1 MHALSG
7 SVTLGC
13 SSSIKPTTRM
23 HSSTTTSLTHNTTM
37 ASMISILLRCS
48 LLLLLLV
55 QSTHSSV
62 TPKPKNDIAEEHK
75 QPHPSTSSTYIVL
88 TNHLAKPS
96 KFDTLERWYASMVG
110 KNSNRIQY
118 TYGTVMHGFAAR
130 LTDGEAQRMATVP
143 GVSRVYK
150 DRLYHTQTTR
160 SPWFMGLH
168 DDFGAWPDAEFGDG
182 VIIGFVDTGIWPE
195 RASFSDAGLG
205 PVRSTWRGKCVDAPG
220 FNASLCNNKLVGAKS
235 FVDSSPRDIEGH
247 GTHVSSTA
255 AGSEVPSADLF
266 KFARGRASGVA
277 RRARIAMYKACTP
290 MDGCSLSAITAAIDA
305 AVSDGVDL
313 ISMSL
318 GGPVEAFYDD
328 LVAVATFGAERRGVF
343 VVMAGGNDGPKA
355 SSITNVAPWMTTVG
369 AATTDRLFP
378 ATLRLGNGVV
388 LTGQSLYN
396 IPFSQGAGMIPLVSS
411 DCGEYDY
418 HLTPDRIM
426 GKVVVCSQ
434 GVGAWAGFDVER
446 AGGAGMISADSRV
459 RFGDA
464 VKAQPFNLPGLQLS
478 STGGKKLAD
487 YMSSVAYPVASFNF
501 TCNTVTGEN
510 RAPMVAGFS
519 SRGPNPI
526 VPEILK
532 PDVIAPGVN
541 ILAAWSGAASPS
553 GSDMDPRRVEYNIL
567 SGTSMACPHVAGV
580 AALIKKRHGDW
591 TPAMIRSALMTTA
604 GPLDKDGRDIVDSGS
619 AIGAAV
625 MGATPLA
632 AGAGFVLPR
641 LAMDPG
647 LVYDAGTQ
655 DYVDFLCTLNY
666 TVEQMQQF
674 VPELSKCERTI
685 PGGVAN
691 LNHPS
696 FVVVFDGRTRV
707 RTLTRTVTLVSA
719 RPERYN
725 VTVAAPDGVKV
736 TVTPAT
742 LEFRWPNEKRSYS
755 VQFSSEAGAKARPAG
770 TWEFGHIAWE
780 NRKHRVRSP
789 VAFKWD
795 N

>member
-1 MHALSG
+1 
-7 SVTLGC
+7 
-13 SSSIKPTTRM
+13 
-23 HSSTTTSLTHNTTM
+23 M
-37 ASMISILLRCS
+37 ASMVSILLRCS

-55 QSTHSSV
+55 QSTQSSV
-62 TPKPKNDIAEEHK
+62 SQKPKNAIAEE
-75 QPHPSTSSTYIVL
+75 PHPSTSHTYIVL
-88 TNHLAKPS
+88 ANQLAKPS
-96 KFDTLERWYASMVG
+96 KFDTLEHWYASMS
-110 KNSNRIQY
+110 SNRIRY

-130 LTDGEAQRMATVP
+130 LTDGEAQRMATAP
-143 GVSRVYK
+143 DVSRVYK
-150 DRLYHTQTTR
+150 DRVYHTQATR

-195 RASFSDAGLG
+195 RASFNDAGLG
-205 PVRSTWRGKCVDAPG
+205 PVRSTWRGKCVDALG

-235 FVDSSPRDIEGH
+235 FVTVELDAGGLLTDSNPRDIAGH
-247 GTHVSSTA
+247 GTHVASTA
-255 AGSEVPSADLF
+255 AGAEVPSADLF
-266 KFARGRASGVA
+266 KFAGGRASGVA
-277 RRARIAMYKACTP
+277 RMARIAMYRACNI
-290 MDGCSLSAITAAIDA
+290 GCFASDVVAAIDA
-305 AVSDGVDL
+305 AVTDGVDL
-313 ISMSL
+313 LSMSIAY
-318 GGPVEAFYDD
+318 PAEPFYDD
-328 LVAVATFGAERRGVF
+328 LLSVATFGAEQRGVF
-343 VVMAGGNDGPKA
+343 VVLAGGNKGPTA
-355 SSITNVAPWMTTVG
+355 STISNVAPWMTTVG
-369 AATTDRLFP
+369 AATTDRVFP

-396 IPFSQGAGMIPLVSS
+396 IPFSQSQGAGMIPLVRTS
-411 DCGEYDY
+411 CGEYD
-418 HLTPDRIM
+418 LKPDKVM

-434 GVGAWAGFDVER
+434 DAGASAGFDVER
-446 AGGAGMISADSRV
+446 AGGAGIVSVQSTE
-459 RFGDA
+459 RFWDT
-464 VKAQPFNLPGLQLS
+464 VMAQPFPLPGLLLS
-478 STGGKKLAD
+478 SAGGKKLAD

-501 TCNTVTGEN
+501 TCDTVTGEN

-541 ILAAWSGAASPS
+541 ILAAWSGAAQPS
-553 GSDMDPRRVEYNIL
+553 DSDMDPRRVEYNII

-604 GPLDKDGRDIVDSGS
+604 GPLDKNGRDIVDSGS
-619 AIGAAV
+619 AVGAA
-625 MGATPLA
+625 ATPME
-632 AGAGFVLPR
+632 AGAGLVLPR

-655 DYVDFLCTLNY
+655 DY
-666 TVEQMQQF
+666 QMRQF
-674 VPELSKCERTI
+674 VPGLSKCARTI

-691 LNHPS
+691 LNYPS
-696 FVVVFDGRTRV
+696 FVVVFDGSTRV
-707 RTLTRTVTLVSA
+707 RTLTRTVTKVSA
-719 RPERYN
+719 QPERYN

-736 TVTPAT
+736 TVTPTT
-742 LEFRWPNEKRSYS
+742 LEFKRVNEKRSYT
-755 VQFSSEAGAKARPAG
+755 VQFSSEAGAKVRPAG
-770 TWEFGHIAWE
+770 TWDFGHIAWE

>member
-1 MHALSG
+1 
-7 SVTLGC
+7 
-13 SSSIKPTTRM
+13 
-23 HSSTTTSLTHNTTM
+23 M

-62 TPKPKNDIAEEHK
+62 TSKPKNDIAEEHK

-501 TCNTVTGEN
+501 TSNTVTGEN

-553 GSDMDPRRVEYNIL
+553 GSDMDPRRVGYNIL

>member
-1 MHALSG
+1 
-7 SVTLGC
+7 
-13 SSSIKPTTRM
+13 
-23 HSSTTTSLTHNTTM
+23 M
-37 ASMISILLRCS
+37 ASMTPILLRCS

-62 TPKPKNDIAEEHK
+62 TPKPKNAIAEEHE
-75 QPHPSTSSTYIVL
+75 PAHPSSSSTYIVL
-88 TNHLAKPS
+88 TNHLAKQS
-96 KFDTLERWYASMVG
+96 KFDTLDRWYASMLG
-110 KNSNRIQY
+110 KNSNRIRY
-118 TYGTVMHGFAAR
+118 TYGTVMHGFSVR

-150 DRLYHTQTTR
+150 DRLYHIHTTR

-182 VIIGFVDTGIWPE
+182 VIIGLVDTGIWPE
-195 RASFSDAGLG
+195 RASFSDAGLS

-220 FNASLCNNKLVGAKS
+220 FNASLCNNKLVDAKS
-235 FVDSSPRDIEGH
+235 FVTADSSPRDVEGH
-247 GTHVSSTA
+247 GTHVASTA
-255 AGSEVPSADLF
+255 AGSEVPGANLF
-266 KFARGRASGVA
+266 KFAGGRASGVA
-277 RRARIAMYKACTP
+277 RKARIAMYKACIP
-290 MDGCSLSAITAAIDA
+290 MKDCPNSTLAAAIDA

-313 ISMSL
+313 ISISI
-318 GGPVEAFYDD
+318 GDTARPFYDD
-328 LVAVATFGAERRGVF
+328 LLAVATFGAERRGIF
-343 VVMAGGNDGPKA
+343 VVLSGGNYGPKA
-355 SSITNVAPWMTTVG
+355 SCITNVAPWMTTVG
-369 AATTDRLFP
+369 AATTDRVFP
-378 ATLRLGNGVV
+378 ATPRLGNGVV

-396 IPFSQGAGMIPLVSS
+396 IPFSQGAGMIPLVRS
-411 DCGEYDY
+411 DCDEDD
-418 HLTPDRIM
+418 LTPDRVM

-434 GVGAWAGFDVER
+434 GGVASADVQR
-446 AGGAGMISADSRV
+446 AGGAGIVSTDSGEQFLDTV
-459 RFGDA
+459 MA
-464 VKAQPFNLPGLQLS
+464 EPFNLPGLQLS

-526 VPEILK
+526 TPEILK
-532 PDVIAPGVN
+532 PDVIAPGLN

-553 GSDMDPRRVEYNIL
+553 NPRRFEYNIL

-591 TPAMIRSALMTTA
+591 TPAMIRSALVTTA
-604 GPLDKDGRDIVDSGS
+604 GPLDMNGREIVDSGS
-619 AIGAAV
+619 AVGAAV

-632 AGAGFVLPR
+632 AGAGLVLPR

-647 LVYDAGTQ
+647 MVYDAGTQ

-707 RTLTRTVTLVSA
+707 RTLMRTVTLVSA

-742 LEFRWPNEKRSYS
+742 LEFRWPKEKRSYS
-755 VQFSSEAGAKARPAG
+755 VQFSSEAGAKVRTAG

>member
-1 MHALSG
+1 M
-7 SVTLGC
+7 V
-13 SSSIKPTTRM
+13 
-23 HSSTTTSLTHNTTM
+23 
-37 ASMISILLRCS
+37 SILLRCS
-48 LLLLLLV
+48 LLVLLLV

-62 TPKPKNDIAEEHK
+62 TSKAKNAIAGGHK
-75 QPHPSTSSTYIVL
+75 QPHPSSSSTYIVL

-96 KFDTLERWYASMVG
+96 KFDTLERWYASILG
-110 KNSNRIQY
+110 KNSNRIRY

-168 DDFGAWPDAEFGDG
+168 DDFGAWPDADFGDG
-182 VIIGFVDTGIWPE
+182 VIIGFVDSGIWPE
-195 RASFSDAGLG
+195 RASFSDAGVS
-205 PVRSTWRGKCVDAPG
+205 PVRSTWRGQCVDAPG
-220 FNASLCNNKLVGAKS
+220 FNAILCSNKLVGAKS
-235 FVDSSPRDIEGH
+235 FITVDELDAGGLADSSPRDIDGH

-266 KFARGRASGVA
+266 KFAGGRASGVA
-277 RRARIAMYKACTP
+277 RMARITMYKACIRG
-290 MDGCSLSAITAAIDA
+290 GCSLSAITAAIDA

-313 ISMSL
+313 ISLSF
-318 GGPVEAFYDD
+318 GGLVEAFYDD
-328 LVAVATFGAERRGVF
+328 LLAVATFGAERRGVF

-369 AATTDRLFP
+369 AATTDRVFP

-396 IPFSQGAGMIPLVSS
+396 IPFSQGAGTTPLVSS
-411 DCGEYDY
+411 DCSEYGD
-418 HLTPDRIM
+418 LTPDRVM

-446 AGGAGMISADSRV
+446 AGEARMISADGRI

-464 VKAQPFNLPGLQLS
+464 VRAQPFNLPGLLLS
-478 STGGKKLAD
+478 STGGKKLDD

-501 TCNTVTGEN
+501 TCDVRITGEN
-510 RAPMVAGFS
+510 RAPMVACFS

-553 GSDMDPRRVEYNIL
+553 GSDMDARRVDYNIL
-567 SGTSMACPHVAGV
+567 SGTSTACPHVAGV

-591 TPAMIRSALMTTA
+591 TPAMIRSALVTTA

-666 TVEQMQQF
+666 TVEQMRQF
-674 VPELSKCERTI
+674 VPELSKCDRTI

-691 LNHPS
+691 LNYPS
-696 FVVVFDGRTRV
+696 LVVVFDGRTRV
-707 RTLTRTVTLVSA
+707 RTLTRTVTMVSA
-719 RPERYN
+719 RPESYN
-725 VTVAAPDGVKV
+725 VTVAVPDGVKV

-742 LEFRWPNEKRSYS
+742 LEFRWPKEKRSYS
-755 VQFSSEAGAKARPAG
+755 VQFSSEAGAKARTAG

>member
-1 MHALSG
+1 
-7 SVTLGC
+7 
-13 SSSIKPTTRM
+13 
-23 HSSTTTSLTHNTTM
+23 M
-37 ASMISILLRCS
+37 ASMTSILLRCS

-62 TPKPKNDIAEEHK
+62 TPKPKNAIAEEHK
-75 QPHPSTSSTYIVL
+75 PAHPSTSSTYIVL

-168 DDFGAWPDAEFGDG
+168 DDFGAWPGAEFGDG
-182 VIIGFVDTGIWPE
+182 IVIGFIDGGIWPE
-195 RASFSDAGLG
+195 RASFSDTGLS

-220 FNASLCNNKLVGAKS
+220 FNASLCNNKLVGAK
-235 FVDSSPRDIEGH
+235 FFITADGLADSSPRDIEGH
-247 GTHVSSTA
+247 GTHVASTA

-266 KFARGRASGVA
+266 KFAGGRASGVA
-277 RRARIAMYKACTP
+277 RRARIAMYKACIP
-290 MDGCSLSAITAAIDA
+290 RGCRSSDVTAAIDA

-313 ISMSL
+313 ISISL
-318 GGPVEAFYDD
+318 GSYAKPFHDD
-328 LVAVATFGAERRGVF
+328 LLAVATFGAERRGVF
-343 VVMAGGNDGPKA
+343 VVLAGGNDGPAA
-355 SSITNVAPWMTTVG
+355 STISNVAPWMTTVG
-369 AATTDRLFP
+369 AATTDRVFP
-378 ATLRLGNGVV
+378 ATLRLGNGAV

-396 IPFSQGAGMIPLVSS
+396 IPFSQGAGMIPLVRS
-411 DCGEYDY
+411 DCGEYD
-418 HLTPDRIM
+418 LTPDRVM
-426 GKVVVCSQ
+426 GKFVVCPE
-434 GVGAWAGFDVER
+434 GTRAGAGFYVER
-446 AGGAGMISADSRV
+446 AGGAGIVSAQSTD
-459 RFGDA
+459 RFRDA
-464 VKAQPFNLPGLQLS
+464 VLADPFALPGLLLS
-478 STGGKKLAD
+478 STGGKKLDD
-487 YMSSVAYPVASFNF
+487 YMSSVAYPVASSTF
-501 TCNTVTGEN
+501 TCVTVTGEN

-553 GSDMDPRRVEYNIL
+553 HSEMDPRRVEYNIL

-580 AALIKKRHGDW
+580 AALIKKRHGHW
-591 TPAMIRSALMTTA
+591 TPAMIRSALVTTA

-619 AIGAAV
+619 AVGAALT
-625 MGATPLA
+625 GATPLA

-666 TVEQMQQF
+666 TVEQMRMF
-674 VPELSKCERTI
+674 VPELTKCATTI

-691 LNHPS
+691 LNYPS

-742 LEFRWPNEKRSYS
+742 LEFRWPKEKRSYS
-755 VQFSSEAGAKARPAG
+755 VQFSSEAGAKVRPAG
-770 TWEFGHIAWE
+770 TWEFGHISWE

>member
-1 MHALSG
+1 
-7 SVTLGC
+7 
-13 SSSIKPTTRM
+13 M
-23 HSSTTTSLTHNTTM
+23 HSSTTAATSPTHSSAM
-37 ASMISILLRCS
+37 ASMTSILLRCS
-48 LLLLLLV
+48 LLVLLLV

-62 TPKPKNDIAEEHK
+62 TPQPKDAIAEEHK
-75 QPHPSTSSTYIVL
+75 QPHPSSSSTYVVL

-110 KNSNRIQY
+110 KNSNRIRH
-118 TYGTVMHGFAAR
+118 TYSTVMHGFAVR

-150 DRLYHTQTTR
+150 DRVYHTQTTR

-195 RASFSDAGLG
+195 RASFNDAGLS

-235 FVDSSPRDIEGH
+235 FVAFSSPRDIVGH
-247 GTHVSSTA
+247 GTHVASTA
-255 AGSEVPSADLF
+255 AGSEVSSADLF
-266 KFARGRASGVA
+266 KFAGGRASGVA
-277 RRARIAMYKACTP
+277 RMARIAMYKACNR
-290 MDGCSLSAITAAIDA
+290 GCLTSDVVAAIDA

-318 GGPVEAFYDD
+318 ASRPEPFYDD
-328 LVAVATFGAERRGVF
+328 LLAVATFGAERRGVF
-343 VVMAGGNDGPKA
+343 VVLAGGNQGPEA
-355 SSITNVAPWMTTVG
+355 SVISNVAPWMTTVG
-369 AATTDRLFP
+369 AATTDRVFP
-378 ATLRLGNGVV
+378 ATLWLGNGVV
-388 LTGQSLYN
+388 LAGQSLYN
-396 IPFSQGAGMIPLVSS
+396 IPFSQGAGMVPLVGSS
-411 DCGEYDY
+411 CGSDD
-418 HLTPDRIM
+418 LTPDKVM
-426 GKVVVCSQ
+426 GKVVVCSD
-434 GVGAWAGFDVER
+434 GAGASAGFYVQR
-446 AGGAGMISADSRV
+446 AGGAGMVSADGTE
-459 RFGDA
+459 RFWDS
-464 VKAQPFNLPGLQLS
+464 VMAQPFNLPGLLLS
-478 STGGKKLAD
+478 STGAKKLDD
-487 YMSSVAYPVASFNF
+487 YMTAVAYPVASFAF
-501 TCNTVTGEN
+501 TCDTVTGEN

-526 VPEILK
+526 APEILK

-553 GSDMDPRRVEYNIL
+553 RSDKDPRRVEYNII
-567 SGTSMACPHVAGV
+567 SGTSMACPHVAGA
-580 AALIKKRHGDW
+580 AALIKKRHGGW
-591 TPAMIRSALMTTA
+591 TPAMIRSVLMTTA

-619 AIGAAV
+619 AVGAAN
-625 MGATPLA
+625 MGATPLT
-632 AGAGFVLPR
+632 AGAGLVLPR

-666 TVEQMQQF
+666 TVEQMRQF
-674 VPELSKCERTI
+674 VPELTKCERTI

-691 LNHPS
+691 LNYPS
-696 FVVVFDGRTRV
+696 FVVVFDGRTSV
-707 RTLTRTVTLVSA
+707 RTVTRTVTKVLA
-719 RPERYN
+719 RPESYN
-725 VTVAAPDGVKV
+725 VTVAAPDDVKV

-742 LEFRWPNEKRSYS
+742 LELKRPKEKMSYTVEFRAM
-755 VQFSSEAGAKARPAG
+755 AGAKVRPAG
-770 TWEFGHIAWE
+770 TWDFGHIAWE
-780 NRKHRVRSP
+780 NREHRVRSP

>member
-1 MHALSG
+1 
-7 SVTLGC
+7 
-13 SSSIKPTTRM
+13 
-23 HSSTTTSLTHNTTM
+23 M

-62 TPKPKNDIAEEHK
+62 TQKPKNAIAEEHK
-75 QPHPSTSSTYIVL
+75 QPHPSTSHTYIVL
-88 TNHLAKPS
+88 ANHLAKPS
-96 KFDTLERWYASMVG
+96 KFDTLERWYASMAG
-110 KNSNRIQY
+110 KNSNRIRY

-143 GVSRVYK
+143 GVSSVYK
-150 DRLYHTQTTR
+150 DRVYHTQTTR

-195 RASFSDAGLG
+195 RASFNDAGLS
-205 PVRSTWRGKCVDAPG
+205 PVRSTWRGKCVDVPG

-235 FVDSSPRDIEGH
+235 FVTVELEAGGLLTDPSPRDIAGH
-247 GTHVSSTA
+247 GTHVASTA

-266 KFARGRASGVA
+266 QFAGGRASGVA
-277 RRARIAMYKACTP
+277 RMARIAMYRACNR
-290 MDGCSLSAITAAIDA
+290 GCFTSDVVAAIDA
-305 AVSDGVDL
+305 AVTDGVDL
-313 ISMSL
+313 LSMSIAY
-318 GGPVEAFYDD
+318 PVEPFYND
-328 LVAVATFGAERRGVF
+328 LLSVATFGAERRGVF
-343 VVMAGGNDGPKA
+343 VVLAGGNKGPTA
-355 SSITNVAPWMTTVG
+355 PTVSNVAPWVTTVG
-369 AATTDRLFP
+369 AATTDRVFP
-378 ATLRLGNGVV
+378 ATLTLGNGVV

-396 IPFSQGAGMIPLVSS
+396 IPFSQSQGAGMIPLVRTS
-411 DCGEYDY
+411 CGEYD
-418 HLTPDRIM
+418 LTPDKVM

-434 GVGAWAGFDVER
+434 DAGASAGFDVER
-446 AGGAGMISADSRV
+446 AGGAGIISVDNTE
-459 RFGDA
+459 RFWDT
-464 VKAQPFNLPGLQLS
+464 VMAQPFPLPGLLLS
-478 STGGKKLAD
+478 SAGGKKLAD

-501 TCNTVTGEN
+501 TCDTVTGEN

-553 GSDMDPRRVEYNIL
+553 HSEMDPRRVEYNIL

-619 AIGAAV
+619 AIGAVV

-632 AGAGFVLPR
+632 AGAGLVLPR

-666 TVEQMQQF
+666 TVEQMRMF
-674 VPELSKCERTI
+674 VPELSKCARTI

-691 LNHPS
+691 LNYPS

-707 RTLTRTVTLVSA
+707 RTLTRTLTLVSA
-719 RPERYN
+719 RPESYN

-742 LEFRWPNEKRSYS
+742 LEFRWPKEKRSYS
-755 VQFSSEAGAKARPAG
+755 VQFSSEAEAKARPAG

>member
-1 MHALSG
+1 MQ
-7 SVTLGC
+7 
-13 SSSIKPTTRM
+13 PQP
-23 HSSTTTSLTHNTTM
+23 HSHTNSTM
-37 ASMISILLRCS
+37 ASVTSILLRCS
-48 LLLLLLV
+48 LLLLVLV

-62 TPKPKNDIAEEHK
+62 TPKPKNAIAEEHE
-75 QPHPSTSSTYIVL
+75 PAHPSTSHTYIVL

-96 KFDTLERWYASMVG
+96 KFDTNERWYASMLG
-110 KNSNRIQY
+110 KNSNRIRY
-118 TYGTVMHGFAAR
+118 IYGTVMHGFSVR

-150 DRLYHTQTTR
+150 DRPYHIHTTR

-182 VIIGFVDTGIWPE
+182 VVIGFVDTGIWPE
-195 RASFSDAGLG
+195 HASFNDPGLG
-205 PVRSTWRGKCVDAPG
+205 PVKSTWRGKCVDSPG
-220 FNASLCNNKLVGAKS
+220 FNSSLCNNKLVGAKS
-235 FVDSSPRDIEGH
+235 FVTADSSPRDVEGH

-266 KFARGRASGVA
+266 KFAGGRASGVA
-277 RRARIAMYKACTP
+277 RKARIAMYKACIP
-290 MDGCSLSAITAAIDA
+290 MKDCPDSDVAAAIDA

-313 ISMSL
+313 ISISL
-318 GGPVEAFYDD
+318 GDTARPFYDD
-328 LVAVATFGAERRGVF
+328 LLAVATFGAERRGVF
-343 VVMAGGNDGPKA
+343 VVMSGGNDGPTA

-369 AATTDRLFP
+369 AATTDRVFP

-396 IPFSQGAGMIPLVSS
+396 IPFSQGAGTIPLVSS
-411 DCGEYDY
+411 DCGKYD
-418 HLTPDRIM
+418 LTPDRVM

-446 AGGAGMISADSRV
+446 AGGAGMISADSRI

-464 VKAQPFNLPGLQLS
+464 VRAQPFNLPGLLLS

-553 GSDMDPRRVEYNIL
+553 GSNMDPRRVEYNII

-591 TPAMIRSALMTTA
+591 TPAMIRSALVTTA
-604 GPLDKDGRDIVDSGS
+604 GPLDKNGRDILDSGS
-619 AIGAAV
+619 AVGAALT
-625 MGATPLA
+625 GATPLA
-632 AGAGFVLPR
+632 AGAGLVLPR

-666 TVEQMQQF
+666 TVEQMRLF
-674 VPELSKCERTI
+674 VPELNKCDRTI

-719 RPERYN
+719 RPESYN
-725 VTVAAPDGVKV
+725 VTVSAPDGVKV

-755 VQFSSEAGAKARPAG
+755 VQFSSEAEAKVRPAG

>member
-1 MHALSG
+1 
-7 SVTLGC
+7 
-13 SSSIKPTTRM
+13 
-23 HSSTTTSLTHNTTM
+23 M
-37 ASMISILLRCS
+37 ASMTPILLRCS

-62 TPKPKNDIAEEHK
+62 TPKPKNAIAEEHK
-75 QPHPSTSSTYIVL
+75 QPHHSTSHTYIVL

-96 KFDTLERWYASMVG
+96 KFDTLDRWYASMLG
-110 KNSNRIQY
+110 KNSNRIRY
-118 TYGTVMHGFAAR
+118 TYGTVMHGFSVR
-130 LTDGEAQRMATVP
+130 LTASEAQRMATVP

-150 DRLYHTQTTR
+150 DRLYHIHTTR

-182 VIIGFVDTGIWPE
+182 IVIGFVDGGIWPE
-195 RASFSDAGLG
+195 RASFSDTGLS

-235 FVDSSPRDIEGH
+235 FTDSSPRDIDGH
-247 GTHVSSTA
+247 GTHVASTA

-266 KFARGRASGVA
+266 KFAGGRASGVA
-277 RRARIAMYKACTP
+277 RKARIAVYKACIP
-290 MDGCSLSAITAAIDA
+290 MKDDCPDSALTAAIDA
-305 AVSDGVDL
+305 A
-313 ISMSL
+313 
-318 GGPVEAFYDD
+318 
-328 LVAVATFGAERRGVF
+328 
-343 VVMAGGNDGPKA
+343 
-355 SSITNVAPWMTTVG
+355 
-369 AATTDRLFP
+369 
-378 ATLRLGNGVV
+378 
-388 LTGQSLYN
+388 
-396 IPFSQGAGMIPLVSS
+396 GAGMIPLVDS
-411 DCGEYDY
+411 DCGGIDS
-418 HLTPDRIM
+418 DVM

-434 GVGAWAGFDVER
+434 GAGASAGFNVER
-446 AGGAGMISADSRV
+446 AGGAGIVSADSTE
-459 RFGDA
+459 RFLDTVMA
-464 VKAQPFNLPGLQLS
+464 EPFNLPGILLIS

-501 TCNTVTGEN
+501 TCDTVTGEN

-526 VPEILK
+526 VPQILK

-541 ILAAWSGAASPS
+541 ILAAWSGATPPS
-553 GSDMDPRRVEYNIL
+553 DSDMDPRRVEYNIQ

-591 TPAMIRSALMTTA
+591 TPAMIRSAL
-604 GPLDKDGRDIVDSGS
+604 
-619 AIGAAV
+619 
-625 MGATPLA
+625 
-632 AGAGFVLPR
+632 
-641 LAMDPG
+641 
-647 LVYDAGTQ
+647 
-655 DYVDFLCTLNY
+655 
-666 TVEQMQQF
+666 
-674 VPELSKCERTI
+674 
-685 PGGVAN
+685 
-691 LNHPS
+691 
-696 FVVVFDGRTRV
+696 
-707 RTLTRTVTLVSA
+707 
-719 RPERYN
+719 RYN

-742 LEFRWPNEKRSYS
+742 LEFRWPKEKRSYS

>member
-1 MHALSG
+1 
-7 SVTLGC
+7 
-13 SSSIKPTTRM
+13 
-23 HSSTTTSLTHNTTM
+23 M
-37 ASMISILLRCS
+37 ASMVSILLRCS
-48 LLLLLLV
+48 LLVLLLV

-62 TPKPKNDIAEEHK
+62 TSKAKNAIAGGHK
-75 QPHPSTSSTYIVL
+75 QPHPSSSSTYIVL

-96 KFDTLERWYASMVG
+96 KFDTLERWYASILG
-110 KNSNRIQY
+110 KNSNRIRY

-168 DDFGAWPDAEFGDG
+168 DDFGAWPDADFGDG
-182 VIIGFVDTGIWPE
+182 VIIGFVDSGIWPE
-195 RASFSDAGLG
+195 RASFSDAGVS
-205 PVRSTWRGKCVDAPG
+205 PVRSTWRGQCVDAPG
-220 FNASLCNNKLVGAKS
+220 FNAILCSNKLVGAKS
-235 FVDSSPRDIEGH
+235 FITVDELDAGGLADSSPRDIDGH

-266 KFARGRASGVA
+266 KFAGGRASGVA
-277 RRARIAMYKACTP
+277 RMARITMYKACIRG
-290 MDGCSLSAITAAIDA
+290 GCSLSAITAAIDA

-313 ISMSL
+313 ISLSF
-318 GGPVEAFYDD
+318 GGLVEAFYDD
-328 LVAVATFGAERRGVF
+328 LLAVATFGAERRGVF

-369 AATTDRLFP
+369 AATTDRVFP

-396 IPFSQGAGMIPLVSS
+396 IPFSQGAGTTPLVSS
-411 DCGEYDY
+411 DCSEYGD
-418 HLTPDRIM
+418 LTPDRVM

-446 AGGAGMISADSRV
+446 AGEARMISADGRI

-464 VKAQPFNLPGLQLS
+464 VRAQPFNLPGLLLS
-478 STGGKKLAD
+478 STGGKKLDD

-501 TCNTVTGEN
+501 TCDVRINPRRSN
-510 RAPMVAGFS
+510 RAPMVACFS

-553 GSDMDPRRVEYNIL
+553 GSDMDARRVDYNIL
-567 SGTSMACPHVAGV
+567 SGTSTACPHVAGV

-591 TPAMIRSALMTTA
+591 TPAMIRSALVTTA

-666 TVEQMQQF
+666 TVEQMRQF
-674 VPELSKCERTI
+674 VPELSKCDRTI

-691 LNHPS
+691 LNYPS
-696 FVVVFDGRTRV
+696 LVVVFDGRTRV
-707 RTLTRTVTLVSA
+707 RTLTRTVTMVSA
-719 RPERYN
+719 RPESYN
-725 VTVAAPDGVKV
+725 VTVAVPDGVKV

-742 LEFRWPNEKRSYS
+742 LEFRWPKEKRSYS
-755 VQFSSEAGAKARPAG
+755 VQFSSEAGAKARTAG

>member
-1 MHALSG
+1 
-7 SVTLGC
+7 
-13 SSSIKPTTRM
+13 
-23 HSSTTTSLTHNTTM
+23 M
-37 ASMISILLRCS
+37 ASMVSILLRCS
-48 LLLLLLV
+48 LLVLLLV

-62 TPKPKNDIAEEHK
+62 TPKAKNAIAEEHK
-75 QPHPSTSSTYIVL
+75 PALPSSSNTYIVL

-96 KFDTLERWYASMVG
+96 KFDTLEHW
-110 KNSNRIQY
+110 
-118 TYGTVMHGFAAR
+118 
-130 LTDGEAQRMATVP
+130 
-143 GVSRVYK
+143 
-150 DRLYHTQTTR
+150 LYHTQTTR

-195 RASFSDAGLG
+195 RASFSDTGLG

-235 FVDSSPRDIEGH
+235 FTDSSPRDIDGH
-247 GTHVSSTA
+247 GTHVASTA

-266 KFARGRASGVA
+266 KFAGGRASGVA
-277 RRARIAMYKACTP
+277 RMARIAMYKACIRG
-290 MDGCSLSAITAAIDA
+290 GCSLSAITAAVDA
-305 AVSDGVDL
+305 AGSDGVDL
-313 ISMSL
+313 ISMSI

-328 LVAVATFGAERRGVF
+328 LVTVATFGAERRGVF
-343 VVMAGGNDGPKA
+343 VVMSGGNYGPNA

-369 AATTDRLFP
+369 AATTDRVFP

-396 IPFSQGAGMIPLVSS
+396 IPFSQGAGTIPLVSS
-411 DCGEYDY
+411 DCGKYGD
-418 HLTPDRIM
+418 LTPDKFM
-426 GKVVVCSQ
+426 GKVVVCSK

-446 AGGAGMISADSRV
+446 AGGAGMISADSRT

-478 STGGKKLAD
+478 STGVKKLAD

-553 GSDMDPRRVEYNIL
+553 GSNMDPRRVEYNIL

-591 TPAMIRSALMTTA
+591 TPAMIRSAL
-604 GPLDKDGRDIVDSGS
+604 
-619 AIGAAV
+619 
-625 MGATPLA
+625 
-632 AGAGFVLPR
+632 
-641 LAMDPG
+641 
-647 LVYDAGTQ
+647 
-655 DYVDFLCTLNY
+655 
-666 TVEQMQQF
+666 
-674 VPELSKCERTI
+674 
-685 PGGVAN
+685 
-691 LNHPS
+691 
-696 FVVVFDGRTRV
+696 
-707 RTLTRTVTLVSA
+707 
-719 RPERYN
+719 RYN

-742 LEFRWPNEKRSYS
+742 LEFRWPKEKRSYS
-755 VQFSSEAGAKARPAG
+755 VQFSSEAGAKVRPAG
-770 TWEFGHIAWE
+770 TWDFGHIAWE

>member
-1 MHALSG
+1 MVFPFVSRTARPSAWPPSPACPACTRTGRAASIPRGRRG
-7 SVTLGC
+7 SWA
-13 SSSIKPTTRM
+13 
-23 HSSTTTSLTHNTTM
+23 STTTS
-37 ASMISILLRCS
+37 
-48 LLLLLLV
+48 
-55 QSTHSSV
+55 
-62 TPKPKNDIAEEHK
+62 
-75 QPHPSTSSTYIVL
+75 
-88 TNHLAKPS
+88 
-96 KFDTLERWYASMVG
+96 
-110 KNSNRIQY
+110 
-118 TYGTVMHGFAAR
+118 AR
-130 LTDGEAQRMATVP
+130 GRT
-143 GVSRVYK
+143 
-150 DRLYHTQTTR
+150 
-160 SPWFMGLH
+160 
-168 DDFGAWPDAEFGDG
+168 PDAEFGDG
-182 VIIGFVDTGIWPE
+182 IVIGFIDSGIWPE
-195 RASFSDAGLG
+195 RASFSDAGLS
-205 PVRSTWRGKCVDAPG
+205 PVRSTWTGKCVDAPG

-235 FVDSSPRDIEGH
+235 FTDSSPRDIDGH
-247 GTHVSSTA
+247 GTHVASTA

-266 KFARGRASGVA
+266 KFAGGRASGVA
-277 RRARIAMYKACTP
+277 RKARIAVYKACIP
-290 MDGCSLSAITAAIDA
+290 MKDDCPDSALTAAIDA
-305 AVSDGVDL
+305 AVSDGVVVDL
-313 ISMSL
+313 ISISI
-318 GGPVEAFYDD
+318 GDTARPFHDD
-328 LVAVATFGAERRGVF
+328 LLAVATFGAERRGVF
-343 VVMAGGNDGPKA
+343 VVLSGGNDGPRE
-355 SSITNVAPWMTTVG
+355 SLITNVAPWMTTVG
-369 AATTDRLFP
+369 AATTDRVFP
-378 ATLRLGNGVV
+378 ATLRLGNWVV

-396 IPFSQGAGMIPLVSS
+396 IPSSQGAGMIPLVDS
-411 DCGEYDY
+411 DCGIDS
-418 HLTPDRIM
+418 DVM
-426 GKVVVCSQ
+426 GKAVVCSQ
-434 GVGAWAGFDVER
+434 GAGASAGFNVER
-446 AGGAGMISADSRV
+446 AGGAGIVSADSTE
-459 RFGDA
+459 RFLDTVMA
-464 VKAQPFNLPGLQLS
+464 EPFNLPGILLS

-501 TCNTVTGEN
+501 TCDTVTGEN

-541 ILAAWSGAASPS
+541 ILAAWSGATPLSD
-553 GSDMDPRRVEYNIL
+553 SDMDPRRVEYNIL

-591 TPAMIRSALMTTA
+591 TPGMIRSALVTTA
-604 GPLDKDGRDIVDSGS
+604 GPLNKNGRDIVDRGS
-619 AIGAAV
+619 AVGAALT
-625 MGATPLA
+625 GATPLA

-666 TVEQMQQF
+666 TVEQMRMF
-674 VPELSKCERTI
+674 VPELSKCDRTI

-742 LEFRWPNEKRSYS
+742 LEFRWSKEKRSYS
-755 VQFSSEAGAKARPAG
+755 VQFSSEAGAKVRPAG